1 MGRDKAEQYVWQ
13 ITDLHNNIGDEYGAV
28 DLLNEYANQRVIEEL
43 EDFISTLSGMGL
55 GADITSVFNQRI
67 KELKQD

>member
-1 MGRDKAEQYVWQ
+1 MEKDKAEQYVWQ

-43 EDFISTLSGMGL
+43 E
-55 GADITSVFNQRI
+55 NQMEKAQIGNSYTRLRERVQ
-67 KELKQD
+67 ELKQD

>member
-1 MGRDKAEQYVWQ
+1 MERDKAEQYVWQ
-13 ITDLHNNIGDEYGAV
+13 ITDLYDNVGDEDGAV

-43 EDFISTLSGMGL
+43 EEVNKFDDL
-55 GADITSVFNQRI
+55 GELADYTFHRI